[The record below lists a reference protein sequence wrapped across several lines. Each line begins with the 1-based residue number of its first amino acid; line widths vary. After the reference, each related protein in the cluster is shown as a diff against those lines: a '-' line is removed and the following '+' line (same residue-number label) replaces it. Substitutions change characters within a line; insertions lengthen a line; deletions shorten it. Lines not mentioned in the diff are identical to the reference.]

1 MTPGVIFAP
10 RVGKGRKNRPRL
22 DNNLLTPAG
31 PRFFPNAT
39 WRSVRTLPAQRCWFT
54 TFPHDDLVRQLCRF
68 PPSLNRRPTI
78 INSIPSF
85 RSKLFPSFL
94 EDTSEMR
101 CYATRNF
108 SSIFFKILHSTSDRF
123 FFSEREGKEDGKERG
138 GGSFVK
144 LVLFLLLIKASL
156 KSLGK
161 WLSEIY
167 IYILSCLEIFIPC
180 FFRSMRRSKVVKW
193 KLNENFAKICSF
205 KLI

>member
-10 RVGKGRKNRPRL
+10 RIGKGRKNRPRL

-78 INSIPSF
+78 INSVPSF
-85 RSKLFPSFL
+85 RSKLFPSSL
-94 EDTSEMR
+94 EDE
-101 CYATRNF
+101 RNALLHN
-108 SSIFFKILHSTSDRF
+108 SSIFFKILYSTSDRF

-156 KSLGK
+156 KSLGR

-167 IYILSCLEIFIPC
+167 IYIYILSSCLKIFIPC
-180 FFRSMRRSKVVKW
+180 FFRSMRGSKVVKW
-193 KLNENFAKICSF
+193 KLNEKFAKICSF

>member
-78 INSIPSF
+78 INSVPSF
-85 RSKLFPSFL
+85 RSKLFPSSL
-94 EDTSEMR
+94 EDE
-101 CYATRNF
+101 RNALLRN
-108 SSIFFKILHSTSDRF
+108 SSIFFKILYSTSDRF

-156 KSLGK
+156 KSLGR

-167 IYILSCLEIFIPC
+167 IYY
-180 FFRSMRRSKVVKW
+180 RVW
-193 KLNENFAKICSF
+193 KFSFLASFARWEEAK
-205 KLI
+205 